1 MPKDRENNRA
11 DIGIQICLALKS
23 ILLFSTLFP
32 WSLKFPS
39 ICGKS
44 TGINGNGQTK
54 FPFTSVGNNNNN
66 R

>member
-11 DIGIQICLALKS
+11 DIGIVICLTPEVYS
-23 ILLFSTLFP
+23 IVLYFIPLVIEVS
-32 WSLKFPS
+32 S

-54 FPFTSVGNNNNN
+54 FPFTSIGNNNN